1 MEGKTGPSRIIQIL
15 DTTLQCNGFLHM
27 CKWKPKDIQIRTSL
41 SYMLDEVNVMYKYMT
56 FHKYV
61 KINCILIMMYYV
73 SKNAPFPPH
82 LQI

>member
-1 MEGKTGPSRIIQIL
+1 
-15 DTTLQCNGFLHM
+15 
-27 CKWKPKDIQIRTSL
+27 
-41 SYMLDEVNVMYKYMT
+41 MLDEVNVMYKYMT